1 MKHARQNKGAVVATR
16 ATLDSATAV
25 ARFAGF
31 SLIEL
36 MISMAIGLIVTLAI
50 TSVMIRSESN
60 KRTSTSVNDVNQN
73 GAFITYTLDRNL
85 RNAGSGFAQS
95 WSLGAFGCRLDITA
109 SGVRLLPRPAAF
121 PISSAFVNVPQTL
134 RLAPVLIGK
143 GMADTGTEVRGDVLF
158 VMGGQ
163 AGGSEMP
170 MPVTPG
176 SITSNNF
183 RMANSLGYRTGDVVL
198 LMDPA
203 VSSGCLLQQV
213 AWSGSGTGS
222 TDQNIPLGG
231 TYSSAAGTNV
241 SLTNFGGSTLAAQF
255 GNPANNPPMFQLFG
269 VGANSSFFTYDLMQ
283 PSGSTADITLS
294 DGVVEMRA
302 LYGLDTTNPPD
313 GVIDSWMNP
322 VVGSGYDHATLND
335 GSTSSQAKIRQIVAV
350 RVGFIMR
357 TNLPEKT
364 TDITQ
369 PAGTAL
375 NLFSDLGSAL
385 TQTRTLSASELSY
398 RFRTIEIIVPL
409 PNVLLAPQL

>member
-1 MKHARQNKGAVVATR
+1 MKHAHQIR
-16 ATLDSATAV
+16 TL
-25 ARFAGF
+25 AGF

-36 MISMAIGLIVTLAI
+36 MISMAIGLILTLAI
-50 TSVMIRSESN
+50 TSVMIRGESS

-85 RNAGSGFAQS
+85 RNAGSGFAQA
-95 WSLGAFGCRLDITA
+95 WSQGGFGCALDITS

-121 PISSAFVNVPQTL
+121 PSTSAFVNVPQTL
-134 RLAPVLIGK
+134 RLAPALIGK
-143 GMADTGTEVRGDVLF
+143 GMADVGSEVRGDVLF

-170 MPVTPG
+170 MPITAG
-176 SITSNNF
+176 SITSINF

-203 VSSGCLLQQV
+203 VTAGCLMQQV
-213 AWSGSGTGS
+213 AWTGIGTGS

-231 TYSSAAGTNV
+231 TYYSASGTNV
-241 SLTNFGGSTLAAQF
+241 NLTSFGGSTLAAQL

-269 VGANSSFFTYDLMQ
+269 VGANSSLFTYDLMQ
-283 PSGSTADITLS
+283 PTGSTADIALA

-322 VVGSGYDHATLND
+322 AVGSGYDFATLNN
-335 GSTSSQAKIRQIVAV
+335 GSAASQIKIRQIVAI

-357 TNLPEKT
+357 TNLPEKA
-364 TDITQ
+364 TDFMQ
-369 PAGTAL
+369 PSGSAL
-375 NLFSDLGSAL
+375 QLFSDLGSAL

-398 RFRTIEIIVPL
+398 RFRTMEITVPL
-409 PNVLLAPQL
+409 PNVLFAPQS